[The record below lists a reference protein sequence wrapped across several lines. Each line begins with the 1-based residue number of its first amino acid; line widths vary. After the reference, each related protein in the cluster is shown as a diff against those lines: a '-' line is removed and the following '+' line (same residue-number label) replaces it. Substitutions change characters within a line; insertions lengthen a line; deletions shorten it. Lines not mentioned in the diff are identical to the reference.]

1 MSTQSETIGKLVG
14 AIGAAMAD
22 IGYVRG
28 TGTNDHQRYKYTSDE
43 DLTAAVQPVM
53 AKHGLAMLP
62 SGCDVER
69 VEVKTAKGGSASSV
83 HVLQTWTVAHSSG
96 EWMQI
101 QMPGEGRDSQ
111 DKGTPKALTA
121 ARKYALRHL
130 FCVPTG
136 DDAEKE
142 AKVNGEPDQSPY
154 VADTLARI
162 GTLQVANVQFSAKAA
177 ADLMSSVRARMDDAS
192 IKKVHSKMLTE
203 WLPAA
208 EATLKGGE

>member
-1 MSTQSETIGKLVG
+1 MTMQSDTIGKLVG
-14 AIGAAMAD
+14 ALGAAMAE

-28 TGTNDHQRYKYTSDE
+28 TGQNTHQRYSYTSDE

-62 SGCDVER
+62 SGCEVER
-69 VEVKTAKGGSASSV
+69 VEVKTAKGGSATSV
-83 HVLQTWTVAHSSG
+83 HVLQTWTIAHSSG
-96 EWMQI
+96 EWMRI

-142 AKVNGEPDQSPY
+142 ARVNGEPEHSDY
-154 VADTLARI
+154 VSGLLDRVA
-162 GTLQVANVQFSAKAA
+162 TLQASDVPRAGDAA
-177 ADLMSSVRARMDDAS
+177 AKILGAAR
-192 IKKVHSKMLTE
+192 SKMTDAQISKVCGKVIE
-203 WLPAA
+203 WIEAA
-208 EATLKGGE
+208 EAKQ